1 LHRHAIDHEHSHGE
15 GTRLRR
21 HHGFRH
27 GHHLHQHMTIALAG
41 NANVGKSSIFNQLTG
56 LTQETGNWA
65 GKTVSTVEGILAHHG
80 LHINIVDL
88 PGIYSFAT
96 YSPEEQVTR
105 EYILTRHPD
114 VVINVLD
121 ATSLERNL
129 FLALQIK
136 EMGVPVVI
144 ALNNADILEKK
155 HIHLDTQLLGEILD
169 APVISTIAIKGI
181 GVHELIDAALEIKDR
196 PVKTGTALKY
206 GPEVEK
212 RLSQLVERLE
222 KASPQYPPKW
232 AAVQLLEGENGPFAE
247 DNPQISELKSLS
259 KKLAEEISA
268 IHGEDI
274 ATVIAAERYALA
286 ASIANRV
293 NTRTEPVKGLRS
305 KLDAVALHPFFG
317 YLVFII
323 TMALILIIVSYFG
336 GWITNLITGFF
347 NGIKPAI
354 TGKLIDVLWNGGVT
368 GFYAALS
375 VAVGFIFPFF
385 YILSWLS
392 ESGYF
397 PRIAFIM
404 DRPCHTVGLHG
415 QASLPLLMGFGCNV
429 PACLA
434 CRAMDNKRDRLIAT
448 FLTTMVPCSARTS
461 VVLGLVGAFVGWYWA
476 VGLLIFQFLLIFILG
491 RILNKLIPSTSP
503 GIIME
508 IPEYRLPSLKVV
520 WGQAW
525 AKFKDFL
532 IIGLPLIVVGSI
544 AIESLRVFNWLDYIT
559 NVLKPVT
566 VSWLGL
572 PAFTGVLLIFGI
584 LRKEAN
590 LALLITFAGGAAL
603 TSVITPLQM
612 VTFSLVIML
621 YIPCISTIAILLK
634 ETGFKATVAMVL
646 GEIILAIFLGGI
658 AYRVLGL
665 FLK

>member
-1 LHRHAIDHEHSHGE
+1 
-15 GTRLRR
+15 LRR
-21 HHGFRH
+21 HEIDRLHNPGEGIQLRRRHGFQH
-27 GHHLHQHMTIALAG
+27 GHHHHQHMTIALAG

-65 GKTVSTVEGILAHHG
+65 GKTVSTVEGILTHHG
-80 LHINIVDL
+80 LYINIVDL

-105 EYILTRHPD
+105 EYILTQHPD

-144 ALNNADILEKK
+144 ALNNSDIMEKK
-155 HIHLDTQLLGEILD
+155 HIHLDTKLLGEILG
-169 APVISTIAIKGI
+169 APVINTVAIKGI
-181 GVHELIDAALEIKDR
+181 GVHELIDAALEIKNR
-196 PVKTGTALKY
+196 PANYDATPKY

-212 RLSQLVERLE
+212 RIGQLVARVD
-222 KASPQYPPKW
+222 KASPKYPPRW
-232 AAVQLLEGENGPFAE
+232 TAIQLLEGENGLFTD
-247 DNPQISELKSLS
+247 DNQHISELKSFS
-259 KKLAEEISA
+259 KKLAEEISS

-274 ATVIAAERYALA
+274 STVIAAERYALA

-293 NTRTEPVKGLRS
+293 NTRAEPVKGLRS
-305 KLDAVALHPFFG
+305 KLDTVVLHPVFG

-323 TMALILIIVSYFG
+323 TMALILIIISYFG
-336 GWITNLITGFF
+336 SWITNLITGFF

-354 TGKLIDVLWNGGVT
+354 TGKLIDVLWNGGLT
-368 GFYAALS
+368 GFYAALA
-375 VAVGFIFPFF
+375 VAIGFILPFF

-397 PRIAFIM
+397 PRIAFLM

-434 CRAMDNKRDRLIAT
+434 CRVMDNKRDRLIAT

-476 VGLLIFQFLLIFILG
+476 VGLLIFQFLLIFVLG
-491 RILNKLIPSTSP
+491 RLLNKLIPSTSP

-508 IPEYRLPSLKVV
+508 IPEYRLPSFKVV
-520 WGQAW
+520 WRQAW
-525 AKFKDFL
+525 ARFKDFL
-532 IIGLPLIVVGSI
+532 IIGLPLIVLGSI
-544 AIESLRVFNWLDYIT
+544 VIESLRVFNWLDYVT

-612 VTFSLVIML
+612 VVFSLVIML

-634 ETGFKATVAMVL
+634 ETGTKATIAMVL
-646 GEIILAIFLGGI
+646 GEIALAVFLGGI

-665 FLK
+665 FL